1 MDTLAFIILGL
12 AIAAFGFLYIR
23 LIYLLTKNQ
32 IKSFYRHK
40 MERGLISR
48 AKYLKI
54 REKLGLEEYYIF
66 QDDDVTWDNI
76 INPK

>member
-1 MDTLAFIILGL
+1 MDTLMYIILVL
-12 AIAAFGFLYIR
+12 ALSAFGFLYLR
-23 LIYLLTKNQ
+23 LIYLLIKNS
-32 IKSFYRHK
+32 IKSFYRSK

-54 REKLGLEEYYIF
+54 RKKLGLEEYYIF

>member
-1 MDTLAFIILGL
+1 MDTLMYIILAL
-12 AIAAFGFLYIR
+12 ALSAFGFLYLR
-23 LIYLLTKNQ
+23 LIYLLIKNS
-32 IKSFYRHK
+32 IKSFYRSK
-40 MERGLISR
+40 KERGLISR

>member
-1 MDTLAFIILGL
+1 
-12 AIAAFGFLYIR
+12 
-23 LIYLLTKNQ
+23 
-32 IKSFYRHK
+32 

-48 AKYLKI
+48 TKYLKI